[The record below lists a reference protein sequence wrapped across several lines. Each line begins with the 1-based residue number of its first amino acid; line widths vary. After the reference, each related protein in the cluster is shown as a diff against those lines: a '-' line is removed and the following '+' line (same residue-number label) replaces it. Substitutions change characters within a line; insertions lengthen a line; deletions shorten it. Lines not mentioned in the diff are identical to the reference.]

1 MSVYTVFFT
10 RIKHWLSIENHRAKI
25 EWYGGKPYPLARF
38 PWRFIS
44 DRWTMGDLGE
54 YIARSRRIPSWTRGA
69 EALAL
74 AQAAQALRTGA
85 IIVEIGSFLG
95 GSTVLLAGARK
106 LRGSGEVH
114 CIDPFD
120 ASGEDFSAPVYRAIS
135 NTLPLLLRQQFE
147 RNVRRAGVAKWV
159 TIHQGTATEIAQRW
173 SQPID
178 MLFLDGDQS
187 YPGVFAA
194 YGSWSPFLKD
204 GGLIAIHNSDPRPYH
219 EGHDGH
225 RRLVEEIIRPPQYDE
240 VWYVGTTT
248 FARKI
253 K

>member
-1 MSVYTVFFT
+1 V
-10 RIKHWLSIENHRAKI
+10 
-25 EWYGGKPYPLARF
+25 
-38 PWRFIS
+38 
-44 DRWTMGDLGE
+44 
-54 YIARSRRIPSWTRGA
+54 YIARSRRIPTWTRGV

-135 NTLPLLLRQQFE
+135 NTLPLSLRQQFE
-147 RNVRRAGVAKWV
+147 RNIKQAGVAEWV
-159 TIHQGTATEIAQRW
+159 TIHQGRASEIAQSW
-173 SQPID
+173 IQQID

-187 YPGVFAA
+187 CHGVCAA
-194 YGSWSPFLKD
+194 YDSWAPFLRA

-225 RRLVEEIIRPPQYDE
+225 RRLVEEIIQSPKYDE